1 MEFKTLYKINN
12 LNFKFSCGAINTRHM
27 PHALLEGWDW
37 RNVTSGTD
45 VYCGFVFL
53 AQSNLLNSAGEL
65 NIVIFHKTMNG
76 LQVNGPKST
85 YRLLTPEVQ
94 KVFGTTDVYAS
105 IIQANTKRVTEENY
119 LIGGTGNYYVE
130 EIEDVNKN
138 FTTPPTTN
146 GIYPSGAY
154 NTITMLYPETRE
166 WSIYAEPNENGFY
179 FPIYVEKDITNV
191 EGNNFKG
198 IVEQWEQD
206 TETVKT
212 PNKYNALSFKRT
224 AVGEIIPTP
233 DIADRF
239 LNYYTDAEKPYKTV
253 STQDNVE
260 QLLRN
265 IANTTVE
272 LNSFLPIE
280 NKIIYNVTLNLNSNI
295 AKMEVI
301 SNIKEK
307 KK

>member
-12 LNFKFSCGAINTRHM
+12 LNFKFSCGAINTRTV
-27 PHALLEGWDW
+27 PHTLIEGWDW

-53 AQSNLLNSAGEL
+53 AQSSSLNSAGTL
-65 NIVIFHKTMNG
+65 NIIIFHKTLNG
-76 LQVNGPKST
+76 LQVNGPKAT
-85 YRLLTPEVQ
+85 YRLLIPEVQ
-94 KVFGTTDVYAS
+94 DVFGTADVYAS
-105 IIQANTKRVTEENY
+105 IIQANTRRLTEENY
-119 LIGGTGNYYVE
+119 LIGGTGNYFIE
-130 EIEDVNKN
+130 EIADPNKN

-146 GIYPSGAY
+146 GIYPTGIY

-179 FPIYVEKDITNV
+179 FPLYVEKDLSST
-191 EGNNFKG
+191 EGNNFKD
-198 IVEQWEQD
+198 IVEQWQKD
-206 TETVKT
+206 TETIKT
-212 PNKYNALSFKRT
+212 PNKYNALSFKKT

-233 DIADRF
+233 TIADRF
-239 LNYYTDAEKPYKTV
+239 LNYYTDMEKPYKTV
-253 STQDNVE
+253 TSQEDVE
-260 QLLRN
+260 QLLKN
-265 IANTTVE
+265 IKDSKTV

-280 NKIIYNVTLNLNSNI
+280 NKVTYNVTLNLNSNV

-301 SNIKEK
+301 SNIEEK